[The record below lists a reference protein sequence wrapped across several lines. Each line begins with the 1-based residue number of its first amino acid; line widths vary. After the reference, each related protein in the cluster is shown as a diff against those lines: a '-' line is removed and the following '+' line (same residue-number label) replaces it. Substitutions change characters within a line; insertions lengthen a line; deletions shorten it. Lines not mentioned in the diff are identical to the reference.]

1 MDNSFVLIAE
11 AADGLGRFF
20 CRHLTTIFRSVAFA
34 ILALAVLAPVLR
46 TNGQDTASR
55 VIYRLEGAICH
66 QESDRCFRIG
76 SAPTALCSRCLGAY
90 LGFLVSSFLFSARSR
105 PGRRARM
112 TIGLLALAGL
122 LDTILHMAG
131 LYDTPNLY
139 RLISGLAM
147 GAGLG
152 MLVFRFISE
161 AETAVPR

>member
-1 MDNSFVLIAE
+1 
-11 AADGLGRFF
+11 
-20 CRHLTTIFRSVAFA
+20 
-34 ILALAVLAPVLR
+34 
-46 TNGQDTASR
+46 
-55 VIYRLEGAICH
+55 
-66 QESDRCFRIG
+66 
-76 SAPTALCSRCLGAY
+76 
-90 LGFLVSSFLFSARSR
+90 
-105 PGRRARM
+105 M